1 MGQLTAGIAHDF
13 NNLLTAILGNL
24 ELLARPSDDAERF
37 ERLLAGARYAPARRA
52 CPAAQLLS
60 FPRQQRID
68 ERTVEMNALI
78 QAMQQL
84 LRSTIG
90 ATTSIDIETP
100 ADPCH

>member
-37 ERLLAGARYAPARRA
+37 ERLLAGARSAAERGARLT
-52 CPAAQLLS
+52 AQLLAFS
-60 FPRQQRID
+60 RQQRID
-68 ERTVEMNALI
+68 ARTVEMNALI
-78 QAMQQL
+78 QAMQPL